1 MNGSTAIAKLEAWPR
16 GVLLG
21 LIFGLGLAARVLL
34 ILIMPQ
40 LGDPSGM
47 DAQNYLQLAR
57 NLAESGSF
65 SMWSKPSAYV
75 APGYPFF
82 LAALFKIGGE
92 NLLAV
97 KLIQAVLGA
106 STAVLVYFFALR
118 FSSYQPSGRPAVALL
133 AALIMALHPE
143 LVGIAA
149 FIYTEIIFIFLLT
162 LTLLCFARAVAS
174 GKWSHFVQA
183 GLLFGLTTLCRS
195 TILYFPLFALGAVM
209 LAARRRLRPSGLWL
223 RRWAF
228 FILGMMLMMAPW
240 SARNYYH
247 FRIFLPVATGSG
259 DVFWTGNYLEFDGEY
274 RYQETQAKLRETA
287 GDVDLIARDRILMQ
301 DAWKKIWA
309 DPAPHAW
316 LFIRKIFRYW
326 LHVYE
331 DIPHGAARQPN
342 WLVFGGLA
350 ATHYALLLLAG
361 VGLYRCNRR
370 EQLVKLSLLF
380 VGYYTLIHA
389 ATLAVARYRM
399 PLLPLLSIA
408 AAAGLVWLLEKRSR
422 KESSIMFE
430 RSEPSRTELDLPKE
444 RR

>member
-1 MNGSTAIAKLEAWPR
+1 MNGAMMIAKLDAWPR
-16 GVLLG
+16 GAVIG
-21 LIFGLGLAARVLL
+21 VIFGIGLATRLLL
-34 ILIMPQ
+34 IWVMPQ
-40 LGDPSGM
+40 LGDPTTM

-57 NLAESGSF
+57 NIAESGSF
-65 SMWSKPSAYV
+65 SMWRKPSAYV
-75 APGYPFF
+75 APGYPFL
-82 LAALFKIGGE
+82 LAAIFKIVGE

-106 STAVLVYFFALR
+106 STAVLVYFLALR
-118 FSSYQPSGRPAVALL
+118 FGRPALAWL
-133 AALIMALHPE
+133 AALIAALHPE
-143 LVGIAA
+143 LVGITV
-149 FIYTEIIFIFLLT
+149 FIYTEVFFIFLLT
-162 LTLLCFARAVAS
+162 LSLLSLARAVSS
-174 GKWSHFVQA
+174 GKWSHFFLS

-195 TILYFPLFALGAVM
+195 TILYFPLFALAALI
-209 LAARRRLRPSGLWL
+209 LAAQRWLWL

-228 FILGMMLMMAPW
+228 FILGMMLIMAPW
-240 SARNYYH
+240 AARNYYH
-247 FRIFLPVATGSG
+247 FRIFLPVAIGSG

-274 RYQETQAKLRETA
+274 RYQQTQAKLHEIA

-301 DAWKKIWA
+301 DAWKKIQA

-326 LHVYE
+326 LRVYE
-331 DIPHGAARQPN
+331 DIPHGAARQAN
-342 WLVFGGLA
+342 WLVFGSLTV
-350 ATHYALLLLAG
+350 THYALLLLAG
-361 VGLYRCNRR
+361 IGLYRCNRQ
-370 EQLVKLSLLF
+370 EHLTKLALLF

-408 AAAGLVWLLEKRSR
+408 AAAGLVWLLEKRSL

-430 RSEPSRTELDLPKE
+430 RPEPSRTELELPRE